1 MPHNVDIDGI
11 HKSLFLLQNLCH
23 ASRSYCATHRIHR
36 YSEAEEPFD
45 WNYYRGWLKFLVC
58 EHLIQC
64 STRLRI
70 IQDMLREHTADLDF
84 SAIDTAARAGLDMGS
99 FHVGTDALTLRE
111 ACNKIIHATD
121 VTLDWAD
128 GDTAEQFEY
137 WTGSLWLHGTKGR
150 NEWKVELKIP
160 SLCTGLSRLLDAL
173 EESTDWHHLY
183 KYDE

>member
-23 ASRSYCATHRIHR
+23 ASRSFCGTHRIHR
-36 YSEAEEPFD
+36 DSDAEESLD

-58 EHLIQC
+58 EYLNQC
-64 STRLRI
+64 ATRLRI
-70 IQDMLREHTADLDF
+70 IQDMLREHSEDIDF
-84 SAIDTAARAGLDMGS
+84 SAIDAASLSGLDIGS
-99 FHVGTDALTLRE
+99 FHLGTDTLTLRE

-121 VTLDWAD
+121 VTLDWTD
-128 GDTAEQFEY
+128 SDSAEQFEY
-137 WTGSLWLHGTKGR
+137 WTRSLWLYGSKCR
-150 NEWKVELKIP
+150 NDWKVELKIP
-160 SLCTGLSRLLDAL
+160 ALCTALSRLLDAL